1 MLEGWISPGLNSASS
16 ASLLRSMAKRQLFG
30 FLTLAASVLA
40 QDRFKKHAER
50 SADSLV
56 RTNISLVA
64 KTRGQGCPRSV
75 LESALVLA
83 LLIFTPATNAKTSA
97 SAGWAE
103 VDITPPLGIGLGGR
117 GGPGTVAKK
126 VLDPLF
132 AQVLY
137 LQDAH
142 GAGFVLVSFD
152 VVALPHDLSDR
163 LRFAIVNELGVD
175 WNLVLLNAS
184 HTHSG
189 PYTIRSLIAGVG
201 PAPKIEQDY
210 LASLEEKIVSA
221 TRAAA
226 K

>member
-1 MLEGWISPGLNSASS
+1 MNSASS

-126 VLDPLF
+126 VLDRVAH
-132 AQVLY
+132 AQRPVHHPQPDRGCGSGTENRAGLSCVTGREDC
-137 LQDAH
+137 LCDARGGEVH
-142 GAGFVLVSFD
+142 EAGQG
-152 VVALPHDLSDR
+152 R
-163 LRFAIVNELGVD
+163 GLRRQI
-175 WNLVLLNAS
+175 
-184 HTHSG
+184 
-189 PYTIRSLIAGVG
+189 
-201 PAPKIEQDY
+201 
-210 LASLEEKIVSA
+210 
-221 TRAAA
+221 
-226 K
+226 